1 MLILGHTSITLGV
14 AMVAEALHEHHTLG
28 TTSSRTVLQRLG
40 DSLISLSR
48 KVDLRLLLIGSL
60 LPDIIDKPV
69 GLVLFPQVL
78 GTGRIFCHALIF
90 PMALAA
96 AGVVPYLRTRS
107 NALFVLAYGALMH
120 LILDSMWLNPGT
132 LFWPVTELSLPAMP
146 PANWPG
152 SILLELLT
160 EPAAYLPET
169 AGVILLLPVLLLV
182 NRRGGVVHFLRTG
195 NVD

>member
-69 GLVLFPQVL
+69 GLVHMAVAHNR
-78 GTGRIFCHALIF
+78 GTTHLRRVFSGRDRSRVKLASAWTTMQL
-90 PMALAA
+90 ALAI
-96 AGVVPYLRTRS
+96 VSTK
-107 NALFVLAYGALMH
+107 
-120 LILDSMWLNPGT
+120 D
-132 LFWPVTELSLPAMP
+132 
-146 PANWPG
+146 
-152 SILLELLT
+152 
-160 EPAAYLPET
+160 
-169 AGVILLLPVLLLV
+169 
-182 NRRGGVVHFLRTG
+182 
-195 NVD
+195 

>member
-14 AMVAEALHEHHTLG
+14 AVVAEALHERHSLG

-69 GLVLFPQVL
+69 GMLFFPGVF
-78 GTGRIFCHALIF
+78 GTGRLFCHALIF

-132 LFWPVTELSLPAMP
+132 LFWPVTELSLPATP
-146 PANWPG
+146 YTDWLGNIFH
-152 SILLELLT
+152 SLLT
-160 EPAAYLPET
+160 NPVAYLPET